1 MLEKITG
8 TFSGIIRTL
17 SGKSTITEKNIE
29 ETVEQIKMALLEAD
43 VNLRVV
49 RRFVNS
55 TIEEAKGEKV
65 LKAVD
70 PGQQFVKIIHDKIVG
85 MLGDEKKDLALKGP
99 DTESVVMLLGLQG
112 AGKTTAAHK
121 LAAKLKK
128 DGRRPLLVAC
138 DLVRPA
144 AVEQLCVLGQKIEV
158 PVYKDDEAL
167 RMADGKASPK
177 AALKVA
183 KGALDYAK
191 KNGLDTIIIDTAGR
205 LQIDGDMMEEL
216 VELKKAM
223 NPVETVLVA
232 DSMTGQNAVDI
243 AKSFDEQ
250 LGLTGVILTKF
261 DSDARGG
268 AALSLKSITQK
279 PILYIGTGE
288 KTEDFEEFH
297 PDRIASRVLGMGDI
311 VSRVEKADE
320 TVDAEAALKMQK
332 KMQRNEFTL
341 QDMLEQLE
349 QVEKMGSVSKIMD
362 MLPGLAGQLTDAQLG
377 QSQEALKH
385 QKAIIQSMTKKERA
399 NHLIIGPARRKRIA
413 KGSGTSVQEVNK
425 LIKQFEKTKLTMK
438 KLTRNRGAQA
448 KMMNQMASMMGGQG
462 GMNGLGGMDMSQLKN
477 MKLPNGM
484 KFPGGFGF

>member
-8 TFSGIIRTL
+8 TFSNIIRTL
-17 SGKSTITEKNIE
+17 SGKATISEKNIE

-70 PGQQFVKIIHDKIVG
+70 PGQQFVKIIYDKITS
-85 MLGDEKKDLALKGP
+85 MLGDKKTDLSLKGP
-99 DTESVVMLLGLQG
+99 DTQSVILLLGLQG

-121 LAAKLKK
+121 LAARLLKE
-128 DGRRPLLVAC
+128 GRKPLLAAC

-144 AVEQLCVLGQKIEV
+144 AVEQLSVLGEKIGV
-158 PVYKDDEAL
+158 PVYKEN
-167 RMADGKASPK
+167 GASN
-177 AALKVA
+177 AVKVSQNA
-183 KGALDYAK
+183 VSYAK
-191 KNGLDTIIIDTAGR
+191 KNGFDTIIVDTAGR
-205 LQIDGDMMEEL
+205 LQIDESMMQEL
-216 VELKKAM
+216 VSMKKAL

-268 AALSLKSITQK
+268 AALSLRSITGK
-279 PILYIGTGE
+279 PILFIGTGE
-288 KTEDFEEFH
+288 KTEDFEPFH
-297 PDRIASRVLGMGDI
+297 PDRIASRILGMGDV
-311 VSRVEKADE
+311 VSLVEKAQQ
-320 TVDAEAALKMQK
+320 TVDAQEAERMQK
-332 KMQRNEFTL
+332 KMMRNEFTL
-341 QDMLEQLE
+341 QDMLDQL
-349 QVEKMGSVSKIMD
+349 QSVEKMGSMSQILD
-362 MLPGLAGQLTDAQLG
+362 MMPGLAGQISEDQIDKAG
-377 QSQEALKH
+377 MKH
-385 QKAIIQSMTKKERA
+385 QKAIIQSMTLKERR

-425 LIKQFEKTKLTMK
+425 LIKQFEKTKLAMK
-438 KLTRNRGAQA
+438 KLTRNRGMQA
-448 KMMNQMASMMGGQG
+448 KLMQQM
-462 GMNGLGGMDMSQLKN
+462 GGMDMSGLGGMGGMGGMN
-477 MKLPNGM
+477 LPQGFKM
-484 KFPGGFGF
+484 PGGFKF